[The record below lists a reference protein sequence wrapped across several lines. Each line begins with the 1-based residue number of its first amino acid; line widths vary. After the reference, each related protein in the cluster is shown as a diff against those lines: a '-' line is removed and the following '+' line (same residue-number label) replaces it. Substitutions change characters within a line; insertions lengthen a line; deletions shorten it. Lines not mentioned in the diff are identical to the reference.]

1 MKIPM
6 PSVSLETLLRHA
18 LPEGAFLI
26 CGHLQQRI
34 SGARTFTAS
43 TTSSAV
49 EGDLIL
55 ISAIQLQPDARGE
68 FARIISQLLPSNI
81 HSLAVQGE
89 LPIGA
94 LAAAIRHNLT
104 VVYLPD
110 EPSLETVER
119 DIIHFLLE
127 KQSELRNH
135 DNTLQQDLVRQANS
149 NFPLQTTV
157 GLLARTLG
165 LPVVLHDTNHL
176 RLAYAL
182 PDVPP
187 QWRYHMALLKEQDMA
202 QHFAT
207 NTLVNQFN
215 TTFFDSPVAL
225 SAAVAAD
232 AAVVAYL
239 SVLKCGNQLDDFAP
253 LALAR
258 TAAVCSLLLT
268 SVANIYIEKASRTDW
283 LSSWLDAPPSEDL
296 LLSARAEQGEF
307 DPTQVYSIA
316 TLRWTPGLDARRV
329 TKPIRP
335 EQLFEQ
341 IKLEMRQRRMSG
353 IIGRY
358 RDRTIILLPLERA
371 QHTGRMKHYTIDIAA
386 RMTEAFGGLVVA
398 GVGRPAIG
406 LTDLRQSFWE
416 ADRAMH
422 LAEQLWN
429 TPRPNFFGDLSLTE
443 LLVKMEDEAQLRR
456 FCTDWLS
463 SIVDYDQHNNS
474 DLLLTMS
481 VYFSNNGNMAATAK
495 ELNVHRN
502 TLVYR
507 LNRVAE
513 ITQLD
518 MDDAD
523 VQLNLHLAIKAYRL
537 LQKLDLT

>member
-1 MKIPM
+1 M
-6 PSVSLETLLRHA
+6 PSVSIETLMSQA
-18 LPEGAFLI
+18 LPEGAFLV
-26 CGHLQQRI
+26 CGNPQQRI
-34 SGARTFTAS
+34 SGARTFSAS
-43 TTSSAV
+43 TTSSAT

-68 FARIISQLLPSNI
+68 FARIISQLLPTNI

-104 VVYLPD
+104 VVFLPD
-110 EPSLETVER
+110 EPTLETIER
-119 DIIHFLLE
+119 DIIHYLLE
-127 KQSELRNH
+127 KQSELRNL

-149 NFPLQTTV
+149 NFPLQTIV
-157 GLLARTLG
+157 GLMARTLG
-165 LPVVLHDTNHL
+165 LPAVLHDTNYL
-176 RLAYAL
+176 RLTYAL
-182 PDVPP
+182 PESPT
-187 QWRYHMALLKEQDMA
+187 QWHFHMALLKEQDMLN
-202 QHFAT
+202 HFA
-207 NTLVNQFN
+207 NNILHNQFN
-215 TTFFDSPVAL
+215 TTFFESETAL

-232 AAVVAYL
+232 SAVVAYL
-239 SVLKCGNQLDDFAP
+239 SIFKCGTELDDFAP

-268 SVANIYIEKASRTDW
+268 SVANIYIEKASRADW
-283 LSSWLDAPPSEDL
+283 LSAWLDAPPSEDM
-296 LLSARAEQGEF
+296 LLSARAEQTEF
-307 DPTQVYSIA
+307 DPNQVYAIA
-316 TLRWTPGLDARRV
+316 TLRWTPGLDSRRA
-329 TKPIRP
+329 TKPVRP
-335 EQLFEQ
+335 EYLFEQ
-341 IKLEMRQRRMSG
+341 IRTEMRQRRMNG
-353 IIGRY
+353 IVGRY
-358 RDRTIILLPLERA
+358 RDRTLILMPLERA
-371 QHTGRMKHYTIDIAA
+371 QHTGRMKQYTIDIAA
-386 RMTEAFGGLVVA
+386 RMTEALGGLVVA
-398 GVGRPAIG
+398 GVGRPAVG

-429 TPRPNFFGDLSLTE
+429 NPRPNFFGDLSLTE
-443 LLVKMEDEAQLRR
+443 LLVKMEDENQLRR

-463 SIVDYDQHNNS
+463 SIVDYDQQNSS

-537 LQKLDLT
+537 LQKLDLV